1 MIRILIRTRERE
13 YREKS
18 PRIASNLRD
27 DRLLVWGEK
36 MDPRGNQA
44 AKADCLRNLLNRQP

>member
-27 DRLLVWGEK
+27 DRLLVREEK
-36 MDPRGNQA
+36 ISPRGKQA
-44 AKADCLRNLLNRQP
+44 AKTGCWLVV